1 MSRDV
6 RLTFNTSDNLVDL
19 EDCKTSNIGWN
30 ASIKAFE
37 EEYSAAVVSMSRRE
51 VERRSDFDCSLS
63 EDSRAARSATSAGTF
78 ALVICRPA
86 AAAGGTRSGKCVDA

>member
-6 RLTFNTSDNLVDL
+6 RLTFNTSDNLLDL

-30 ASIKAFE
+30 ASIKALE
-37 EEYSAAVVSMSRRE
+37 DEYSAAVVSMSRRE

-63 EDSRAARSATSAGTF
+63 EDSRVARSGTSAGTL
-78 ALVICRPA
+78 ALVIYRPVA
-86 AAAGGTRSGKCVDA
+86 EEGATRSGKCVDA